1 MAKTNQSTMTKLI
14 ASMLFLVCIILL
26 GGGCEAQLSS
36 SFYSTTCPNISS
48 VVRGVLE
55 PALRSDIRI
64 NARII
69 RMHFHDCM
77 VNGCDGSLLL
87 DNGNGIQSEKDAVPN
102 QSITGFNVIDDIKT
116 ALESVCPNVVS
127 CADILAI
134 ASQIGVVLA
143 GGPTWAVELGRR
155 DSRTANQAG
164 TSAIPSPF
172 DLLDDLEDKFD
183 DVGLDSIDLVAL
195 SGAHSFG
202 RARCA
207 TFVGRLYNFNN
218 TGNPDPTI
226 DTTYLATLRQTC
238 PQGGNANVVENLDQD
253 TPNTFDNRYFT
264 NLQTNKGLLT
274 SDQVLFSTPDED
286 TVDIVNQFGGSQAAF
301 FDAFGKSMIKMGA
314 ISPLTGTNGEIRTN
328 CRVPN

>member
-1 MAKTNQSTMTKLI
+1 MTKLMTI
-14 ASMLFLVCIILL
+14 ALFLSAIILMV
-26 GGGCEAQLSS
+26 GSCEAQLSS
-36 SFYSTTCPNISS
+36 TFYSTTCPNISS
-48 VVRGVLE
+48 VVQGVLQ
-55 PALRSDIRI
+55 PAFRSDVRI
-64 NARII
+64 SAKII

-116 ALESVCPNVVS
+116 ALENVCPNVVS

-134 ASQIGVVLA
+134 ASQIGVGLA

-172 DLLDDLEDKFD
+172 ELLNDLENKFTN
-183 DVGLDSIDLVAL
+183 VGLDSTDLVAL

-207 TFVGRLYNFNN
+207 TFVGRLYNFTN
-218 TGNPDPTI
+218 GNPDPTI
-226 DTTYLATLRQTC
+226 DTTYLQTLRQTC
-238 PQGGNANVVENLDQD
+238 PQGGNANAIENLDQD
-253 TPNTFDNRYFT
+253 TPDTFDNSYFT

-274 SDQVLFSTPDED
+274 SDQVLFSTSGGD
-286 TVDIVNQFGGSQAAF
+286 TVNIVSRFGGSQTAF

-314 ISPLTGTNGEIRTN
+314 ISTLTGTNGEIRTN
-328 CRVPN
+328 CRNPN